1 MAIYHLEAKVVSRGT
16 GRSAVAASAYLSC
29 TNILNDYD
37 GVRHDYTRKK
47 GLIWREVFLPE
58 YAPPEWKDRGVLW
71 NAVEENEKTKDS
83 RLAREFVPALPVELT
98 PTQWQ
103 ELLSDF
109 IKESFVADG
118 MCADVAI
125 HDPYP
130 PGHNP
135 HAHILL
141 TVRPLDERGEWQ
153 YKTEKEYLC
162 VKDGE
167 ERGFT
172 AAEFKAAQADG
183 WEKQYPYKVGRKK
196 VYMPPS
202 EAEKQGLERASKH
215 PKSTKFGRQNPI
227 SERWNSEEQLVVWR
241 KAWADVTNRYLE
253 RYGHDARIDH
263 RSHAERGL
271 VEQPTIHEGVVAR
284 AMEKKGIISDRC
296 ELNRQIK
303 ADNALLRELK
313 AAVKKLAQ
321 EVLHSLPELAKSM
334 EFLRQKLLIF
344 CYQLRHIGR
353 GRQRMKDYIHAVQP
367 NLVRYT
373 ELVQEIRGKGKE
385 RKSLLAQKKE
395 TPLYLIPKQCE
406 LSRHIAELTEEL
418 EELKS
423 EKDMLLHSLECSD
436 DAGIAAVKKDIS
448 TMEAALK
455 KLSQQEEKYTAELN
469 DALQQ
474 YADLKTQSAEF
485 DPDELQDARL
495 DLRPAMERSVVDR
508 VQSAYGDKY
517 DYLMMYDS
525 KRDVADI
532 LHEETEAR
540 SIREHLRQKQ
550 QAQQKQNKKNSRDTW
565 ER

>member
-1 MAIYHLEAKVVSRGT
+1 MAIYHLEAKVVSRGA

-29 TNILNDYD
+29 SRLYNDYD
-37 GVRHDYTRKK
+37 GIQHDYTKK
-47 GLIWREVFLPE
+47 QGLVWQQVFLPE
-58 YAPPEWKDRGVLW
+58 YAPQEWKDREKLW
-71 NAVEENEKTKDS
+71 NAVEEVETAKDS
-83 RLAREFVPALPVELT
+83 RLAREFVVALPIELSREE
-98 PTQWQ
+98 QI
-103 ELLSDF
+103 ELLQEF
-109 IKESFVADG
+109 IREQFISDG
-118 MCADVAI
+118 MCADAAI
-125 HDPYP
+125 HDTD
-130 PGHNP
+130 GHNP

-141 TVRPLDERGEWQ
+141 TVRPLDEQGKWQ

-162 VKDGE
+162 MKNGE

-172 AAEFKAAQADG
+172 AAEFRTAQNEG
-183 WEKQYPYKVGRKK
+183 WEKQYPYKVGKKK
-196 VYMPPS
+196 VYMTPS
-202 EAEKQGLERASKH
+202 AAEAQGFVRADKH
-215 PKSTKFGRQNPI
+215 PKSTRYGRQNPI
-227 SERWNSEEQLVVWR
+227 SERWNSEEQLAVWR
-241 KAWADVTNRYLE
+241 AAWADATNRHLE
-253 RYGHDARIDH
+253 RYGHDERIDH
-263 RSHAERGL
+263 RSNAARGL
-271 VEQPTIHEGVVAR
+271 DEQPTIHEGVTAR
-284 AMEKKGIISDRC
+284 ALERKGMIADRC
-296 ELNRQIK
+296 EINRQIK

-313 AAVKKLAQ
+313 AAVRKLAQ
-321 EVLHSLPELAKSM
+321 AVKNTLPVIAEAM
-334 EFLRQKLLIF
+334 EKLRANMIVF
-344 CYQLRHIGR
+344 RYQLRHIGR

-508 VQSAYGDKY
+508 AQSAYGDKY